1 MKLSEIQRQISE
13 EQSAL
18 LLRPRKE
25 EHIKGQPIQY
35 DTKPLFTGN
44 KRGWVMLDITT
55 NNALQ
60 SCYNA
65 LKEDKSKAKWDCI
78 PVMKL
83 VDFAWQH
90 IS

>member
-1 MKLSEIQRQISE
+1 MKLSEIQSQISK

-25 EHIKGQPIQY
+25 ERVKGQPIQY
-35 DTKPLFTGN
+35 DVKPLFTGN

-60 SCYNA
+60 TCYNA
-65 LKEDKSKAKWDCI
+65 LKKDANKVKWDCI
-78 PVMKL
+78 PVMRL
-83 VDFAWQH
+83 IDFAWQH
-90 IS
+90 VN